1 VHFYLSAQ
9 HTWSHL
15 LSVCL
20 SCVFSASPVT
30 TQLAPLRFSNNKG
43 ARKNLT
49 PTDKEH
55 IVKILSV
62 QFLFCIFSVKVQFIE
77 SAHIISMHLWIF
89 CTCVYLC
96 SHHFQDHI
104 HLVPPAVA
112 TLLTELDLLLHLTE
126 LESSPCSQIHMAP
139 KRHHC
144 VPSRQ
149 CPKDSHCFG
158 FYCRGLVWPNLKFHT
173 NKIMEYIFLWIWLPF
188 STVFWDASMLLQ
200 I

>member
-1 VHFYLSAQ
+1 
-9 HTWSHL
+9 
-15 LSVCL
+15 VCVRI
-20 SCVFSASPVT
+20 SECW
-30 TQLAPLRFSNNKG
+30 R
-43 ARKNLT
+43 
-49 PTDKEH
+49 
-55 IVKILSV
+55 
-62 QFLFCIFSVKVQFIE
+62 FLFYTFSVKVQFIE
-77 SAHIISMHLWIF
+77 SAHIMSVYLWIF

-158 FYCRGLVWPNLKFHT
+158 FYCWGLVLPNLKFHR
-173 NKIMEYIFLWIWLPF
+173 NKIMEDIFLWVWLPC
-188 STVFWDASMLLQ
+188 STVFWDASVLSQ
-200 I
+200 IAIVHYFFLWWRNLWFNTSQIIHALNSEHESCLPFVYY